1 MLQKIK
7 SLYYSRGYLLF
18 HVDSIKID
26 SAGNYERRTLK
37 LYINEGP
44 QMTVGKILFSG
55 NKVFK
60 AAELYEMMDTHV
72 GEPLNQ
78 HLLENDIKRILK
90 RYDDYGYALTKIS
103 IDSIY
108 LYGKDDH
115 DSIGIAIQ
123 IQEGD
128 RIKINAFK
136 IEGNTTTRDYVIIRA
151 ISIPK
156 GTYYSNKLLSRAKE
170 RLNNLGFFEKVDYV
184 RLFKEG
190 DTTGILVKVTEGN
203 TNTFDGIIGYVPPQA
218 DQKGYFT
225 GAVDISMRNLFG
237 TGRMFGAKWH
247 QETRLTQELQISYME
262 PYIFGLPLNVSFAFN
277 QREQDTTSI
286 TRNFKIGGAFIFNDN
301 LTANLNFEQTSVT
314 PLINSFNNYL
324 VFQSTTTNLGLG
336 GTYDTRN
343 DIYNPTYG
351 ALYETQF
358 KFGRKT
364 IYGPPSLITTLAQNS
379 VYIQHF
385 TIDLSMYHEIF
396 HRQVAAISV
405 HAAQVIGNEL
415 DQTDLYRIGGTNT
428 IRGYLERQFIA
439 SRATWTNLE
448 YRYITE
454 QRSYIFAFLDA
465 GYIMRPADP
474 IAHIPQKQFF
484 LYGYGIGAQI
494 ETGFGILKASFA
506 LARGESFTEGKI
518 HFGIINQF

>member
-1 MLQKIK
+1 
-7 SLYYSRGYLLF
+7 
-18 HVDSIKID
+18 
-26 SAGNYERRTLK
+26 
-37 LYINEGP
+37 
-44 QMTVGKILFSG
+44 
-55 NKVFK
+55 
-60 AAELYEMMDTHV
+60 
-72 GEPLNQ
+72 
-78 HLLENDIKRILK
+78 
-90 RYDDYGYALTKIS
+90 
-103 IDSIY
+103 
-108 LYGKDDH
+108 
-115 DSIGIAIQ
+115 
-123 IQEGD
+123 
-128 RIKINAFK
+128 
-136 IEGNTTTRDYVIIRA
+136 
-151 ISIPK
+151 
-156 GTYYSNKLLSRAKE
+156 
-170 RLNNLGFFEKVDYV
+170 
-184 RLFKEG
+184 
-190 DTTGILVKVTEGN
+190 
-203 TNTFDGIIGYVPPQA
+203 
-218 DQKGYFT
+218 
-225 GAVDISMRNLFG
+225 
-237 TGRMFGAKWH
+237 
-247 QETRLTQELQISYME
+247 
-262 PYIFGLPLNVSFAFN
+262 
-277 QREQDTTSI
+277 
-286 TRNFKIGGAFIFNDN
+286 
-301 LTANLNFEQTSVT
+301 EQTSVT

-379 VYIQHF
+379 VYIQHL